1 MSKKVERMR
10 RALMR
15 SNTRLLLSAVA
26 IFQAL
31 ALALVAF
38 RGDAVSTQALILA
51 AAVPLGTILTA
62 NLMGRLWP
70 VDRAILILVMLLLS
84 VGVITLQGIAK
95 SESTPRTHALYAAAG
110 VIALFAGAAFV
121 RRWTSWKKFAVH
133 VRADKRFMR
142 KLVHSICCLM
152 KRATQNRT
160 A

>member
-51 AAVPLGTILTA
+51 TAVPLGTILTA

-121 RRWTSWKKFAVH
+121 RRWTSWKK
-133 VRADKRFMR
+133 
-142 KLVHSICCLM
+142 C
-152 KRATQNRT
+152 
-160 A
+160 